1 MILTIVVFLLIL
13 SVLVLAHELGHF
25 ATAKWCGVKV
35 EEFGMGFP
43 PRLFS
48 IQRGE
53 TVYSLNAIPF
63 GGFTKLLGEEDPSAS
78 RSFASKSHACR
89 FLILVAGSIMNLLLP
104 VLLFTIS
111 FMVPH
116 DIAYETVSISQ
127 VAAESPAQ
135 VAGIEAGDRL
145 LKIDNHDIKNRG
157 NVAYYIQLKL
167 GSTVDF
173 LIQKSDGS
181 EEIYTLKPRWA
192 PPPGEGATGIMIAG
206 ADTVY
211 TKESL
216 PFWEAIPQASV
227 HSWEIIVL
235 FRNEITKWFVGS
247 SAPQLSGPIGIA
259 QLTGEVVKGGV
270 SPVLELAAL
279 ISISLGI
286 FNLLPIPGLDG
297 GRILFVALEWF
308 RRGKRISPQK
318 EGLVHTIGF
327 IMLLA
332 LIIVISYFDVIRLIS
347 GESLIP

>member
-1 MILTIVVFLLIL
+1 MGKGQSHGYLSQGANMILTIVVFLLIL

-78 RSFASKSHACR
+78 RSFASKSPACR

-135 VAGIEAGDRL
+135 VAGI
-145 LKIDNHDIKNRG
+145 
-157 NVAYYIQLKL
+157 
-167 GSTVDF
+167 
-173 LIQKSDGS
+173 
-181 EEIYTLKPRWA
+181 
-192 PPPGEGATGIMIAG
+192 
-206 ADTVY
+206 
-211 TKESL
+211 
-216 PFWEAIPQASV
+216 
-227 HSWEIIVL
+227 
-235 FRNEITKWFVGS
+235 
-247 SAPQLSGPIGIA
+247 
-259 QLTGEVVKGGV
+259 
-270 SPVLELAAL
+270 
-279 ISISLGI
+279 
-286 FNLLPIPGLDG
+286 
-297 GRILFVALEWF
+297 
-308 RRGKRISPQK
+308 
-318 EGLVHTIGF
+318 
-327 IMLLA
+327 
-332 LIIVISYFDVIRLIS
+332 
-347 GESLIP
+347 